1 MMIRQHEGAPPE
13 PMLAGDE
20 IQGNAVPGFMK
31 PYMAV
36 LALTIGD
43 VRKAKRWLGDL
54 IPSITT
60 LSQTMESR
68 VKVRMHRGLD
78 AGRLT
83 RLEPPPDVDDTWM
96 NLAVSRTGM
105 AKLLAGGA
113 HDGDLAAFTD
123 DGFQGGLAAR
133 SPLLGDPTDPGAEG
147 NPANWRFGGPGREA
161 DLLLVFGADREDAG
175 ARLLAQITDQATT
188 ADLAVLYQETGHKL
202 DEIGK
207 EHFGFQD
214 GISQP
219 GVRGRLS
226 ADPDSYVTV
235 RTVNPD
241 DTPDA
246 WLYGLPGQY
255 LVWPGEF
262 VFGYPGSGADPLIPG
277 PVQLP
282 GPAWSRN
289 GSYLVF
295 RRLRQ
300 DVAGFWDFAS
310 TFAQGL
316 STRPGFE
323 AVSAEWVASR
333 VFGRWPSGAPVSRLP
348 DHDDELLGVDRLAN
362 NNFGYAAEG
371 YEMPLQHGLITK
383 AWPEAAADPVGLVCP
398 MSAHIRKVNA
408 REAANDM
415 GGRRASFNRR
425 ILRRALPFG
434 DRLADPQGVDPLNGD
449 RGLLFA
455 SYQTSIQDQFELLC
469 NGWPNSSLRPRSPS
483 GFDLLI
489 GQNAASGAGR
499 VRTSTIF
506 GKDAAAATL
515 TAVNDF
521 IIPTGGGYFFSP
533 SISAIRE
540 VLVP

>member
-1 MMIRQHEGAPPE
+1 MSTQQRSAPPE
-13 PMLAGDE
+13 PVLAGEE

-36 LALTIGD
+36 LALMIGD

-60 LSQTMESR
+60 LTQTMESR

-83 RLEPPPDVDDTWM
+83 RLGPAPDVDDAWV
-96 NLAVSRTGM
+96 NLAVSRAGM

-123 DGFQGGLAAR
+123 EGFQGGLAAR
-133 SPLLGDPTDPGAEG
+133 SALLGDPTEPSAEG

-161 DLLLVFGADREDAG
+161 DLLLIFGADREEAG
-175 ARLLAQITDQATT
+175 AALLARIAGLATA
-188 ADLAVLYQETGHKL
+188 ADLGVLYQESGHKL
-202 DEIGK
+202 DELGK

-226 ADPDSYVTV
+226 ADPDSYLTV
-235 RTVNPD
+235 RTVDPE

-262 VFGYPGSGADPLIPG
+262 VFGYPGAGADPLIPG

-300 DVAGFWDFAS
+300 DVAGFWGFADA
-310 TFAQGL
+310 FAQGL
-316 STRPGFE
+316 SARPGFE
-323 AVSAEWVASR
+323 GVNAEWVASR
-333 VFGRWPSGAPVSRLP
+333 VFGRWPSGAPLSRLP
-348 DHDDELLGVDRLAN
+348 DHDDELLGADRLAN

-371 YEMPLQHGLITK
+371 YEMPLVHGLTTK
-383 AWPEAAADPVGLVCP
+383 TWPQAAADPVGLVCP

-408 REAANDM
+408 RETPNDM

-434 DRLADPQGVDPLNGD
+434 ARLADPQGADPLNGD

-455 SYQTSIQDQFELLC
+455 SYQTSIQDQFEFLC
-469 NGWPNSSLRPRSPS
+469 NGWANSSLRPRSPS

-489 GQNAASGAGR
+489 GQNARPGAGR
-499 VRTSTIF
+499 ARTSTIF
-506 GKDAAAATL
+506 GQNAAAATL
-515 TAVNDF
+515 TAMSDF
-521 IIPTGGGYFFSP
+521 IVPTGGGYFFSP
-533 SISAIRE
+533 SISALRE